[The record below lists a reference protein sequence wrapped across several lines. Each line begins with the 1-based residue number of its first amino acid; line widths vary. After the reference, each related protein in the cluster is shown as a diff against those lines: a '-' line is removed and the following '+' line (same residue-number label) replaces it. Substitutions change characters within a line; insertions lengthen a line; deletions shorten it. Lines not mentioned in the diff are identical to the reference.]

1 MAKTYREIHPDAD
14 VVVLEAATFLGGTW
28 AKDRLYPGLKTNN
41 LLGTYESPD
50 FPMLTE
56 RYGVEPGQHI
66 PGKVIH
72 DYLRDYADHFNIY
85 HLIEFN
91 TKVNLVE
98 KQPGCTSWV
107 LTTTVKSLSGED
119 CETKTIVARK
129 LVIAVGLTG
138 NPNMPQFEGSDSFNA
153 PLFHTKDFFK
163 NEEVL
168 ETSETVAVYG
178 GAKSGW
184 DAVYAYATSGVKVD
198 WIMRESGRGPCWM
211 APPFVGPTKVWIE
224 KVVFMRIFTWFSP
237 CLWAYGDGYD
247 FIRSFLHRTAFGRW
261 LVDMFWKG
269 LSNDVCKLN
278 GYDKH
283 PETKKLIPWS
293 DGMWSGTSLS
303 ILNYPTDFFELV
315 RNGMV
320 RVHHADILRLSD
332 HTVHLSHGGSLK
344 ADALHCCTGWKH
356 EMPMQF
362 SPASLVH
369 DLGLPDPSGLWVSPH
384 TAAADNEILTRFPR
398 LKHQPNVRPKRTSAK
413 PERSDDSASSFHLY
427 RFMIPPQTTNDRNI
441 AVAGAVLSLGNPT
454 LAQIQALWLAAYFDG
469 ALRLPESTDKIEYS
483 AELYARFGK
492 WRSPAGYGDKHG
504 DLAFETL
511 PYYDELLRDLG
522 LRFKRKG
529 NWLKEAVAA
538 YGPADYTGL
547 VQEWLGSNRPTNGF
561 HK

>member
-1 MAKTYREIHPDAD
+1 MASRDLVIVGAGLYGLSMAKTYREIHPDAD
-14 VVVLEAATFLGGTW
+14 VVVLEVAMFLGGTW

-91 TKVNLVE
+91 TK
-98 KQPGCTSWV
+98 
-107 LTTTVKSLSGED
+107 
-119 CETKTIVARK
+119 
-129 LVIAVGLTG
+129 
-138 NPNMPQFEGSDSFNA
+138 FEGSDSFNA

-261 LVDMFWKG
+261 LVDMFWNG

-344 ADALHCCTGWKH
+344 ADALHCCTGWRH

-413 PERSDDSASSFHLY
+413 PERSDNSASSFHLY

-538 YGPADYTGL
+538 YGPADYMGL